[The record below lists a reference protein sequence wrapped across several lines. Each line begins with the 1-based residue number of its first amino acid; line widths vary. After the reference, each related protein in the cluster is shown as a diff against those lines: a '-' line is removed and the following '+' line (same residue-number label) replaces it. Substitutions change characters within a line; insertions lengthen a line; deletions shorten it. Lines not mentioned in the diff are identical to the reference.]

1 MALVQQVIGIGIRF
15 SAKDELSKTLDGMI
29 ARAKQFSF
37 LGGGPIAQG
46 LTGLQAQLNAG
57 GKVALKA
64 GMSAGLFAGMASQ
77 GVTRAASALRGFT
90 GDMITKAADF
100 EEEITRIGI
109 ASGKSAEYMGQLS
122 EAILRVSGPLPTTA
136 VELAKA
142 TTAFAKMGLATELS
156 ANQLAELGRVAVM
169 FGRAINISDEQASL
183 FLGRLSTWLG
193 ITHPVAEDLERI
205 GSEVARVGFFIKGT
219 AQDVISATERFG
231 AFATSIGF
239 TEDEV
244 IALAGHVKDSGI
256 LIRRGSTAI
265 NRTLQQMVLRLGDFA
280 QAMTEAK
287 VVANPEEFKKMFR
300 ADPMKAFQKVL
311 ESVGKQWGGHSAQML
326 RSLGIQG
333 NYISDMI
340 TMSAN
345 QGRLVTSLELANSEF
360 SKANFLQGAYNKMS
374 ETFNGRLKAMTG
386 AWDNLKIT
394 IGVKLL
400 PVLTWLLE
408 KLTKI
413 FNWFQDM
420 SPLMKGVI
428 GWTLIFA
435 AALTTMAAVA
445 IPIFLAIS
453 VGATAASV
461 GLGKMAWGM
470 LKVTAI
476 ALILLGLLAGIIA
489 LVMWKFG
496 IDDPFA
502 KMGASLGKVTGG
514 LTKGVMSN
522 LPSGPELSPAML
534 SAQRTGSIPS
544 LAAGGVVNRPTLAM
558 IGEGTEREFVFPES
572 RLAALMTGV
581 ATQAPIRERIVE
593 SVSIPMIVK
602 LDSHEIA
609 RAMKTTSIDSTLVNG
624 SSLNGE
630 SSG

>member
-1 MALVQQVIGIGIRF
+1 MALAQQFVGIGIRF
-15 SAKDELSKTLDGMI
+15 TAKNELSAALDSII
-29 ARAKQFSF
+29 ARAKKFSI

-64 GMSAGLFAGMASQ
+64 GMSAGLFAGMVSQ

-90 GDMITKAADF
+90 GDIITKAADF

-142 TTAFAKMGLATELS
+142 TTAFAKMGFATELS

-193 ITHPVAEDLERI
+193 ITQPVAEDLERI

-239 TEDEV
+239 TEAEV

-360 SKANFLQGAYNKMS
+360 SKANFLQGAYNKMA

-400 PVLTWLLE
+400 PVLTDLLE
-408 KLTKI
+408 KLTGI
-413 FNWFQDM
+413 FNWFQNM
-420 SPLMKGVI
+420 SPLVKGII
-428 GWTLIFA
+428 GWFLIF
-435 AALTTMAAVA
+435 TTVAVSMAAILVPAFIAIKVA
-445 IPIFLAIS
+445 AI
-453 VGATAASV
+453 AAGGGFGV
-461 GLGKMAWGM
+461 MAKSM
-470 LKVTAI
+470 LKVA
-476 ALILLGLLAGIIA
+476 IIA
-489 LVMWKFG
+489 LVIAAGIAAIIATIMWFKG
-496 IDDPFA
+496 YADPFA
-502 KMGASLGKVTGG
+502 KMGSELGKVSGG
-514 LTKGVMSN
+514 FTKGITNNMADI
-522 LPSGPELSPAML
+522 PELSPAML

-602 LDSHEIA
+602 LDSREIA